1 MQGDWNPA
9 AEMFD
14 ARDARN
20 ATDEARGETQRIARR
35 MAECVCFKLVLP
47 AVIEQ
52 AETGGDATKTL
63 VVPIDRLMGTL
74 WGEYPCDATCPA
86 PWVEWE
92 ADRDEWGVVA
102 DAGAEAYTDERQPW
116 NRPGNPYR
124 LSAEELRRMLS
135 EAGYRAHAGFE
146 VRTCEA
152 GHGDGTMYALR
163 VTVGW

>member
-1 MQGDWNPA
+1 MQGDRNPA

-20 ATDEARGETQRIARR
+20 ATDEARGETRRIARR
-35 MAECVCFKLVLP
+35 MAEVICSKLVLP
-47 AVIEQ
+47 AVIAQ
-52 AETGGDATKTL
+52 AETGGDAEST
-63 VVPIDRLMGTL
+63 VIVPVGRLMEVV
-74 WGEYPCDATCPA
+74 WEDSPCPVD
-86 PWVEWE
+86 WDERE
-92 ADRDEWGVVA
+92 ADKAVWGVLADGGEDAYA
-102 DAGAEAYTDERQPW
+102 DASQPW

-146 VRTCEA
+146 IRTCEA
-152 GHGDGTMYALR
+152 GCGDGTMYALR